1 MMEPDEIMD
10 CAAQLIAKE
19 GGARS
24 YAAVIVDETQDF
36 SMPALRLVCALSG
49 NRYDASLPNSLML
62 VGDAHQRIYGRR
74 AVLNKC
80 GINVRG
86 RSAKLYLNYRSTEHI
101 RRLAVALL
109 EGVSVDD
116 LDGESD
122 NNKGYHSLVV
132 GTKPEMVRFDGF
144 EQEMDAVAKKL
155 KEWATEDK
163 RPLCDYAIL
172 CRTKEEVFAVGKA
185 LKRREIESLEI
196 KTEEDDGI
204 QKDAVSI
211 ATMHRAKG
219 LEFVGVI
226 LPRLNRGVWPLKPAG
241 FEGLDQVS
249 QRAHL
254 AGELSLLYVALT
266 RAMKH
271 VWLSGVGEVP
281 DELTSCL

>member
-1 MMEPDEIMD
+1 
-10 CAAQLIAKE
+10 
-19 GGARS
+19 
-24 YAAVIVDETQDF
+24 VDETQDF

-49 NRYDASLPNSLML
+49 NRYEASLPDSLTL

-74 AVLNKC
+74 AILNKC

-109 EGVSVDD
+109 DGVSVDD

-132 GTKPEMVRFDGF
+132 GTKPEMMRFDGF
-144 EQEMDAVAKKL
+144 EEEMDAVAKKL
-155 KEWATEDK
+155 KDWATEDK
-163 RPLCDYAIL
+163 RPLCDYAVL
-172 CRTKEEVFAVGKA
+172 CRTKDEVSAVGKA
-185 LKRREIESLEI
+185 LKRRSLDCLEI
-196 KTEEDDGI
+196 KTDDDDGVM
-204 QKDAVSI
+204 KDSVRI

-219 LEFVGVI
+219 LEFVGVV
-226 LPRLNRGVWPLKPAG
+226 LPRLNKGVWPLKPAG
-241 FEGLDQVS
+241 FDSLDQVS

-254 AGELSLLYVALT
+254 TGELSLLYVAIT

-271 VWLSGVGEVP
+271 VYLSGVGDVP
-281 DELTSCL
+281 EELVALMKT